1 MSLKT
6 LKELQSAVKTLG
18 PTAPYTLQILD
29 AVASQWLTPCDWHQ
43 TAKATL
49 TPRDFILWR
58 TEYEERA
65 RKLAQEKSTWKY
77 GAKPM
82 VPMLLGQKDYAR
94 PAAQLKIP
102 KAVLEKINQIAVFSW
117 QSLPP
122 PRATFTVLSG
132 IRQKHDESYE
142 GFVARLEEAVS
153 KMFPPSEGNDILIK
167 KKLAWENVNEYLVPR
182 PDQTNP

>member
-1 MSLKT
+1 M
-6 LKELQSAVKTLG
+6 
-18 PTAPYTLQILD
+18 
-29 AVASQWLTPCDWHQ
+29 
-43 TAKATL
+43 
-49 TPRDFILWR
+49 
-58 TEYEERA
+58 
-65 RKLAQEKSTWKY
+65 
-77 GAKPM
+77 
-82 VPMLLGQKDYAR
+82 PMLLGQKDYDK

-102 KAVLEKINQIAVFSW
+102 KAVLEKINQISSW

-122 PRATFTVLSG
+122 PGAKSTVLSE

-142 GFVARLEEAVS
+142 SFVARLEEAVS